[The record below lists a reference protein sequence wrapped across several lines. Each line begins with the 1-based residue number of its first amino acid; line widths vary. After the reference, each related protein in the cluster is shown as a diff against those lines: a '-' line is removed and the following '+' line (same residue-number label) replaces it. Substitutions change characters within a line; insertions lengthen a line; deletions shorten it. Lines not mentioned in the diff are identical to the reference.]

1 MSEGPNAD
9 RVLDRLWIG
18 GDLPVEDEGMA
29 RGQLDALYD
38 AGVRQIVDCRIEWD
52 DSSWVLAEHPDLD
65 YRWLGVD
72 DAGQTMPDEWF
83 ETGTDAVLEHLEG
96 GGTSLVH
103 CHMGINRGPS
113 MGFAV
118 MLRLGWDP
126 VEALERIVERRPVAY
141 VDYAEDAVDWWRR
154 REGAE
159 ERVRAEAVAR
169 VRRWR
174 DERGVTMGELVRRTR
189 STPPGS

>member
-1 MSEGPNAD
+1 MSDGPNAD
-9 RVLDRLWIG
+9 RVLDNLWIG
-18 GDLPVEDEGMA
+18 GDLAVEDEGIA
-29 RGQLDALYD
+29 RGQLEALYD

-52 DSSWVLAEHPDLD
+52 DSDWVLAERPDVD

-96 GGTSLVH
+96 GGASLVH

-126 VEALERIVERRPVAY
+126 VDALERIVERRPVAY
-141 VDYAEDAVDWWRR
+141 VDYAEDAVDWWLR
-154 REGAE
+154 REGAAE
-159 ERVRAEAVAR
+159 DVRREAVAR

-174 DERGVTMGELVRRTR
+174 EERGVGMGELIRRTR
-189 STPPGS
+189 GGPTEG